1 MFVVAHK
8 VNSAAVARSLRGT
21 GIDHVEL
28 DVRLT
33 RERIVLSHFQK
44 VVWAGGW
51 LERDNARIRLR
62 EGPPYDASIEDIIAL
77 LPDDVTI
84 VFDPKDRESVVRDH
98 LADVL
103 ANRVADPARHVVS
116 SRRVGDLRSFGRAGF
131 RTWQTVDTPAQ
142 IRQLSQQQLVT
153 DGVTVRHRALTAAH
167 VQALHAV
174 TDTVVAWTVN
184 NERRAVELAG
194 MGVDGITTDSRRVID
209 IVQAQPRQ

>member
-8 VNSAAVARSLRGT
+8 VNSAPAVRSLQGV
-21 GIDHVEL
+21 HVEYVEL

-33 RERIVLSHFQK
+33 RGSVVLSHFQK
-44 VVWAGGW
+44 VVWAAGW
-51 LERDNARIRLR
+51 LERDNARVRLR
-62 EGPPYDASIEDIIAL
+62 EGPPYDASIDEITAI
-77 LPDDVTI
+77 LPADVTI
-84 VFDPKDRESVVRDH
+84 VFDPKDRESAVRDH

-103 ANRVADPARHVVS
+103 TECVDPARHIVS
-116 SRRVGDLRSFGRAGF
+116 SRRAGDLRSFARAGF

-142 IRQLSQQQLVT
+142 IRELSQQKLAA

-167 VQALHAV
+167 VSALHEV

-194 MGVDGITTDSRRVID
+194 MSVDGITTDSRRVID
-209 IVQAQPRQ
+209 IVHAQPHR